1 MPHRQGGRCSV
12 GAGDQSG
19 VLENRH
25 LSDKY
30 TWKTLKDNGNLN
42 RFIDFLDDVRM
53 LSIYRLL
60 LGAFRGKN
68 EDCRIGALLPIF
80 ASSVAQSR
88 WFDEHLMAGGPC
100 KAFCNG
106 ARKYADTIFRRLT
119 LLIWLALL
127 HPFFWFQRW
136 TSAVVTCDTDPE
148 PSMLHSLRSSCSSWG
163 WKGSVLPYSA
173 LFAMPSTIA
182 TVSGRVGKWSILSML
197 SWRKGSYCVDL
208 LVFVKDPWW
217 AAAWVSPHN
226 AFGSVLRATRRNA
239 CALEEPA
246 GSRTGVRLYN
256 LNDAKGQ
263 KAAPT

>member
-1 MPHRQGGRCSV
+1 MKDIERQWKLKPIHKFPRCFF
-12 GAGDQSG
+12 G
-19 VLENRH
+19 
-25 LSDKY
+25 
-30 TWKTLKDNGNLN
+30 
-42 RFIDFLDDVRM
+42 M

-106 ARKYADTIFRRLT
+106 ARNYADTIFRRLT

-197 SWRKGSYCVDL
+197 SWRKGSYCLDL

-217 AAAWVSPHN
+217 ASAWVSPHN
-226 AFGSVLRATRRNA
+226 TCGSVLRATRRHV
-239 CALEEPA
+239 CALRRA
-246 GSRTGVRLYN
+246 GRVKDWRATLQSEWCKGPKGSPN
-256 LNDAKGQ
+256 LAREMFHFGH
-263 KAAPT
+263 